1 MVQVCNQLA
10 TLSSFHS
17 SASREPIQPA
27 ERMDQSTWA
36 VTVWIFAVLYRA
48 DVLLSRGE
56 VVTFDLIEDSKLKQ
70 LKYGD
75 ISAI

>member
-1 MVQVCNQLA
+1 MVQVCTQLA
-10 TLSSFHS
+10 TLSSFSLKCLENRFNQQSEWTKVHGQS
-17 SASREPIQPA
+17 PYGYFA
-27 ERMDQSTWA
+27 E
-36 VTVWIFAVLYRA
+36 LYRA

-56 VVTFDLIEDSKLKQ
+56 AVTFDLIEDSKLKQ